1 MGNSQAQVKG
11 PGLGDPGKLLSLT
24 IEQPHKLVLRGKDA
38 RQQLIVTGS
47 YSSGQQRDLTAQVS
61 YQVQPQGVVRVDSS
75 GFVTPVGNGVATVTA
90 TAAGNQKATTQVEVA
105 QIDDQIA
112 INFPNQ
118 ITPIFSKLGCNSGGC
133 HGKSSGQNGFKLS
146 LLGFY
151 PEEDYEYLVKEGRGR
166 RLFPASPDNSLL
178 LLKATNSLAHGG
190 GQRLDASS

>member
-1 MGNSQAQVKG
+1 M
-11 PGLGDPGKLLSLT
+11 
-24 IEQPHKLVLRGKDA
+24 
-38 RQQLIVTGS
+38 
-47 YSSGQQRDLTAQVS
+47 
-61 YQVQPQGVVRVDSS
+61 RVDSS

-146 LLGFY
+146 LRGYDPIYDTRALTDDLAARRINRAA
-151 PEEDYEYLVKEGRGR
+151 PE
-166 RLFPASPDNSLL
+166 NSLM
-178 LLKATNSLAHGG
+178 LLKATGAVPHVGGDRAAGAHVGDSGGAAPDPVAIADLGDDARHPGAVDAFDGGLQLGGIGQVLHDVRPLVVESGARAVSPGLAA
-190 GQRLDASS
+190 RS